1 MKNKYLLGTAA
12 FSNFDLLQTCVNSW
26 PKNLNRLVII
36 DRYDPKSPAFTVI
49 PDDITAVGYREH
61 MGCSTIWNKII
72 LTAVTTGYDGAIIV
86 GSDTEFKDNFLE
98 EWIEQFENGN
108 YIFATTLDQ
117 GFNCFGLTLECIE
130 KVGMFD
136 ENFFPAYFE
145 DNDYWLRAKL
155 SGVDIGDIGDAT
167 KLEHYGSAT
176 IRKSVQCNQANAF
189 SFDLNQRYF
198 WSKWGAHQDSA
209 ISKFY
214 TTPFNSGNDLRYW
227 ERDEAFIQVKR
238 EAWEKC

>member
-26 PKNLNRLVII
+26 PTWIDRLVVF
-36 DRYDPKSPAFTVI
+36 DRFNRGNGTNIREDVNVI
-49 PDDITAVGYREH
+49 SYREH
-61 MGCSTIWNKII
+61 IGCSAVWNRII
-72 LTAVTTGYDGAIIV
+72 LNAMASGHNAVIIV

-176 IRKSVQCNQANAF
+176 IRKNVQCNQANAF

-198 WSKWGAHQDSA
+198 WAKWGAHQDSP
-209 ISKFY
+209 INKFY

-238 EAWEKC
+238 EAWGKC